1 VDEEAEIHFV
11 RFVFCIYPLY
21 SLHMFM
27 RVLMMIFF
35 GVVIGLTGD
44 ASFVRAEIGGPCT
57 PPRSGYICADTFGWE
72 ATRITSECT
81 GDVALCPGTTA
92 RARCCRGAGATE
104 TTPPG
109 TEPTRPSNTQGLKGA
124 STAATLSQS
133 SGNCTF
139 NGVHDPFCGKS
150 IAEIIGNAVRFL
162 LGAAGA
168 LFLAMFV
175 YGGAV
180 WLTAGASDRHE
191 EARKT
196 LLNATAGILI
206 IIASYTIVSLLVRFA
221 GGLGASQTNQAPRF
235 EESGQEGALTPA
247 GATGAAGACNAE
259 RFVTACHE
267 ECRTSLVVGVAGQRE
282 ACTAA
287 CGSYGPRI
295 CQAVR
300 TPSDCGPG
308 CSTLCASSEVPEI
321 ARGFCSSECGDLCA
335 AAFR

>member
-1 VDEEAEIHFV
+1 MIHFV

-35 GVVIGLTGD
+35 GVMIGLAGD
-44 ASFVRAEIGGPCT
+44 VPFVRAEIGGPCT
-57 PPRSGYICADTFGWE
+57 PARSGYICADTFGWE
-72 ATRITSECT
+72 ATRVTSECT

-133 SGNCTF
+133 SGNCSF

-150 IAEIIGNAVRFL
+150 IAEIIGNMVRFL

-206 IIASYTIVSLLVRFA
+206 VIASYTIVSLLVRFA
-221 GGLGASQTNQAPRF
+221 GGLGASQTNQAPSF
-235 EESGQEGALTPA
+235 EESGQEGALAP
-247 GATGAAGACNAE
+247 GGAAGACNAA

-267 ECRTSLVVGVAGQRE
+267 KCRTSTLVAAMGE
-282 ACTAA
+282 AAACNVA
-287 CGSYGPRI
+287 CGSYGPSI
-295 CQAVR
+295 CRAVR
-300 TPSDCGPG
+300 TPSDCGSG
-308 CSTLCASSEVPEI
+308 CATLCSSSEVPGVLQGWCAI
-321 ARGFCSSECGDLCA
+321 ECGDLCA